1 MGNIIEEPSS
11 FRDPSGKIFYTNG
24 KVYRK
29 IHQSYKDN
37 YDALLQTGLYDKL
50 SNSNKLVSH
59 TESDINLNDDT
70 IYKVIEPERIPFISY
85 PYEWCFGQLKDA
97 ALTTLEI
104 QSTALEYGMA
114 LKDCSAYNIQFKRGK
129 PILIDTL
136 SFEKYQEGKPWKAYK
151 QFCQHFLGPLALMS
165 FKEPRLS
172 QLLRI
177 YIDGIP
183 LDLVS
188 KILPTR
194 TLSNFSIL
202 PHIHLHAKSL
212 KHYEKINAA
221 KKKDYKLG
229 KNSLMGLIESLRKG
243 IKKMKLNVDKTEWAN
258 YYSET
263 NYSNASFNHKKE
275 TVTKFLEKIMPKTV
289 WDFGAN
295 TGFFSRISSNKG
307 IMTISFDYDVLAV
320 EENYSEVI
328 KNNEDTI
335 LPLVIDLSNPS
346 PGLGW
351 NNVERHSLKDR
362 GPVDLIMALAL
373 IHHLAISNNLP
384 LDKIASFFS
393 NLCKYLII
401 EFVPKVDSQVQK
413 LISVRDDVF
422 PDYSQQ
428 NFEEG
433 FEKKFDITEKVKLHD
448 SHRILY
454 LMVKK

>member
-1 MGNIIEEPSS
+1 
-11 FRDPSGKIFYTNG
+11 
-24 KVYRK
+24 
-29 IHQSYKDN
+29 
-37 YDALLQTGLYDKL
+37 
-50 SNSNKLVSH
+50 
-59 TESDINLNDDT
+59 
-70 IYKVIEPERIPFISY
+70 
-85 PYEWCFGQLKDA
+85 
-97 ALTTLEI
+97 
-104 QSTALEYGMA
+104 
-114 LKDCSAYNIQFKRGK
+114 
-129 PILIDTL
+129 
-136 SFEKYQEGKPWKAYK
+136 
-151 QFCQHFLGPLALMS
+151 MS

-433 FEKKFDITEKVKLHD
+433 FEKKFDITEKVELHD